1 MFLWKKSKLLKLL
14 LSLLSLEII
23 LIVNLYI
30 QQDCLLQGQ
39 AQMDQ
44 RVIFCFCT
52 LKLRSKKEYF

>member
-44 RVIFCFCT
+44 RVLFRFCT
-52 LKLRSKKEYF
+52 NSTS